1 MIIVQ
6 TPPNLM
12 PIPACPVTKVRV
24 IGQIGKTLRVASY
37 DMLTNTLIGE
47 STQSISLGDQEFLV
61 TWATPTSRTLVLAV
75 LEVISGT
82 TIYERW
88 AQPFIYI
95 PNATKLTLP
104 SSDYSVAYIS
114 KLGGVTKF
122 IEKTSDAWL
131 DPMNITVIRKTG
143 YLAIY
148 DGTTKVVEATGKS
161 AIFELSVQVPGSI
174 AKAFA
179 NYIDDN
185 DVASIVYKEYG
196 LADWVGALTY
206 VKLLINNLRFTNV
219 GTTVY
224 RTTGEDY
231 VVKCRF
237 YADLYS
243 SIDWNKVLVLIG
255 GIVSVVAGVALAA
268 LSAGLSL
275 PASITLIISGISIVT
290 GTAIIMSTQIT
301 EEPSETV
308 SKANELVTVAVKEI
322 TDYKNSLFQYIDSLV
337 AQGRIT
343 QDEANKL
350 KDYVSSITNTAINAI
365 QELNKLVKQAY
376 DDGYK
381 KGVEDSK
388 MWIIVA
394 GLGGLIGGL
403 IIGHR

>member
-1 MIIVQ
+1 VIIVQ

-12 PIPACPVTKVRV
+12 PIPACPATKVRV
-24 IGQIGKTLRVASY
+24 IGQIGKTLRIASY

-47 STQSISLGDQEFLV
+47 STQFISTGDQEFLV
-61 TWATPTSRTLVLAV
+61 VWATPTSRTLVLAV

-104 SSDYSVAYIS
+104 SSEYSVAYIS

-122 IEKTSDAWL
+122 IEKTSEAWL
-131 DPMNITVIRKTG
+131 DPMNITIIRKTG

-224 RTTGEDY
+224 RTTGGDY

-308 SKANELVTVAVKEI
+308 SRADELVTVAVKEI
-322 TDYKNSLFQYIDSLV
+322 TDYKDSLFQYIDSLV

-350 KDYVSSITNTAINAI
+350 KDYVNSITNTAINTI
-365 QELNKLVKQAY
+365 QELNKLVKRAY
-376 DDGYK
+376 DEGYK

-388 MWIIVA
+388 MWIIVT

>member
-1 MIIVQ
+1 
-6 TPPNLM
+6 M
-12 PIPACPVTKVRV
+12 PIPACPATKVRV
-24 IGQIGKTLRVASY
+24 IGQIGKTLRIASY

-47 STQSISLGDQEFLV
+47 STQFISTGDQEFLV
-61 TWATPTSRTLVLAV
+61 VWATPTSRTLVLAV

-104 SSDYSVAYIS
+104 SSEYSVAYIS

-122 IEKTSDAWL
+122 IEKTSEAWL
-131 DPMNITVIRKTG
+131 DPMNITIIRKTG

-224 RTTGEDY
+224 RTTGGDY

-275 PASITLIISGISIVT
+275 PASVTLIISGISIVT
-290 GTAIIMSTQIT
+290 GTAIIMGTQIT

-308 SKANELVTVAVKEI
+308 SRADELVTVAVKEI
-322 TDYKNSLFQYIDSLV
+322 TDYKDSLFQYIDSLV

-350 KDYVSSITNTAINAI
+350 KDYVNSITNTAINAI
-365 QELNKLVKQAY
+365 QELNKLVKRAY
-376 DDGYK
+376 DEGYK